1 MAQKGVTVV
10 KNKEL
15 NRYARLIESI
25 FSKYFR
31 KGINE
36 IIFERDEIEKAAK
49 ELNIILPKN
58 LGDVLYTFR
67 YRSVLPE
74 SITSTAP
81 DGYEWMIRPGGR
93 SKYKLV
99 LVQQSI
105 VVPSTM
111 MAETKIPDATPGI
124 ISRYALNDEQAALAK
139 IRYNRLI
146 DIFTGLTCYSLQN
159 HLRTAI
165 PEMGQVET
173 DEIYIGID
181 KKGVHY
187 VLPVQAKGRRDKI
200 GIVQIEQD
208 IKVCESKFP
217 NLICRPIAAQSLH
230 DDVIALFEF
239 EYGENEIKIVSE
251 KHYKLVKSK
260 DLTLEDLKSYQ
271 ERF

>member
-1 MAQKGVTVV
+1 MAR
-10 KNKEL
+10 NKEL
-15 NRYARLIESI
+15 NRYSRLIEAI
-25 FSKYFR
+25 FFKHFYE
-31 KGINE
+31 GMDE
-36 IIFERDEIEKAAK
+36 IVFEREEIVKAAK

-67 YRSVLPE
+67 YRASLPE
-74 SITSTAP
+74 SITATAP
-81 DGYEWMIRPGGR
+81 EGFEWMIRPAGR
-93 SKYKLV
+93 SKYTLA

-105 VVPSTM
+105 VVPSNM

-124 ISRYALNDEQAALAK
+124 ISRYALNDEQAVLAK

-159 HLRTAI
+159 HLRTSV

-181 KKGVHY
+181 KRGAHY
-187 VLPVQAKGRRDKI
+187 VLPVQAKGRKDKI

-208 IKVCESKFP
+208 IMVCETKFA
-217 NLICRPIAAQSLH
+217 NLICRPIAAQSTA
-230 DDVIALFEF
+230 DDTIVLFEF
-239 EYGENEIKIVSE
+239 ERGENEIKIVSE

-260 DLTLEDLKSYQ
+260 DLSQEDLKSYQ

>member
-1 MAQKGVTVV
+1 MPR
-10 KNKEL
+10 NKEL
-15 NRYARLIESI
+15 NRYSRLIEFI
-25 FSKYFR
+25 FSRHYQE
-31 KGINE
+31 GIGE
-36 IIFERDEIEKAAK
+36 VVFERGEIEKAAK
-49 ELNIILPKN
+49 QLNINLPKN

-67 YRSVLPE
+67 YRSDLPA
-74 SITSTAP
+74 SIASTAP
-81 DGYEWMIRPGGR
+81 DGFEWMIRPAGR
-93 SKYKLV
+93 SKYRLV
-99 LVQQSI
+99 LVQQSMVI
-105 VVPSTM
+105 PSPM

-124 ISRYALNDEQAALAK
+124 ISRYALNDEQAVLAK

-159 HLRTAI
+159 HLRTSV

-181 KKGVHY
+181 KRGVHY
-187 VLPVQAKGRRDKI
+187 VLPIQAKGRKDKI

-208 IKVCESKFP
+208 IRVCESKFSS
-217 NLICRPIAAQSLH
+217 LICRSIAAQSIS

-239 EYGENEIKIVSE
+239 EAAGNEIKIVSE

-260 DLTLEDLKSYQ
+260 DLTIDDLKSYQ

>member
-1 MAQKGVTVV
+1 MAEG
-10 KNKEL
+10 KEL
-15 NRYARLIESI
+15 NRYSRLIESI
-25 FSKYFR
+25 FSKYFH
-31 KGINE
+31 KGVHE
-36 IIFERDEIEKAAK
+36 IVFERNEIEKAAK
-49 ELNIILPKN
+49 ELKIILPKN

-67 YRSVLPE
+67 YRSALPE

-81 DGYEWMIRPGGR
+81 DGYEWMIRPAGR
-93 SKYKLV
+93 SKYKLA

-105 VVPSTM
+105 VIPSNM

-124 ISRYALNDEQAALAK
+124 ISRYALNDEQAVLAK

-159 HLRTAI
+159 HLRTAV

-173 DEIYIGID
+173 DEVYIGID
-181 KKGVHY
+181 KRGVHY
-187 VLPVQAKGRRDKI
+187 VLPIQAKGRRDKI

-208 IKVCESKFP
+208 IQVCISKFP
-217 NLICRPIAAQSLH
+217 NLICRPIAAQSLN
-230 DDVIALFEF
+230 DDAIALFEF
-239 EYGENEIKIVSE
+239 EYEENEIKIVSE

-260 DLTLEDLKSYQ
+260 DLSNDDLKSYQ

>member
-1 MAQKGVTVV
+1 MAKS
-10 KNKEL
+10 KEP
-15 NRYARLIESI
+15 NRYSRLIESI
-25 FSKYFR
+25 FSKYYR
-31 KGINE
+31 AGVRE
-36 IIFERDEIEKAAK
+36 ITFAREELEQAAK
-49 ELNIILPKN
+49 ELKVILPKN

-67 YRSVLPE
+67 YRSILPE

-81 DGYEWMIRPGGR
+81 AGFEWMICPAGR
-93 SKYKLV
+93 SKYKLA

-105 VVPSTM
+105 VVPSNM

-159 HLRTAI
+159 HLRTAV

-181 KKGVHY
+181 KRGVHY
-187 VLPVQAKGRRDKI
+187 VLPIQAKGRKDKI

-208 IKVCESKFP
+208 VQVCESKFP
-217 NLICRPIAAQSLH
+217 DLVCRPIAAHSLN
-230 DDVIALFEF
+230 DEVIALFEF
-239 EYGENEIKIVSE
+239 EYSENEIRIFSE

-260 DLTLEDLKSYQ
+260 DLSLDELRSYQ

>member
-1 MAQKGVTVV
+1 MA
-10 KNKEL
+10 KNKEA
-15 NRYARLIESI
+15 NRYSRLIEAI
-25 FSKYFR
+25 FSKYFQE
-31 KGINE
+31 GINE
-36 IIFERDEIEKAAK
+36 IIFAREEIEKVAK

-67 YRSVLPE
+67 YRSELPE
-74 SITSTAP
+74 SITSTTP
-81 DGYEWMIRPGGR
+81 DGYEWMIRPAGR

-99 LVQQSI
+99 LVQQSVI
-105 VVPSTM
+105 VHSNM

-159 HLRTAI
+159 HLRTAV

-181 KKGVHY
+181 KRGVHY
-187 VLPVQAKGRRDKI
+187 VIPIQAKGRKDKI
-200 GIVQIEQD
+200 GVVQIEQD

-217 NLICRPIAAQSLH
+217 DLICRPIAAQSLS

-260 DLTLEDLKSYQ
+260 DLSLDDLKSYQ

>member
-1 MAQKGVTVV
+1 MA

-15 NRYARLIESI
+15 NRYSKLIEAI

-31 KGINE
+31 KGISE
-36 IIFERDEIEKAAK
+36 ITFAREELEKAAA
-49 ELNIILPKN
+49 ELKVVLPKN

-67 YRSVLPE
+67 YRSELPE

-81 DGYEWMIRPGGR
+81 DGYEWMIRPAGR
-93 SKYKLV
+93 SKYKLA
-99 LVQQSI
+99 LVQQSN
-105 VVPSTM
+105 VSPSAM

-124 ISRYALNDEQAALAK
+124 ISRYALNDEQSVLAK

-159 HLRTAI
+159 HLRTAV

-173 DEIYIGID
+173 DEVYIGLD
-181 KKGVHY
+181 KRGAHY
-187 VLPVQAKGRRDKI
+187 VLPIQAKGRKDKI
-200 GIVQIEQD
+200 GVVQIEQD

-217 NLICRPIAAQSLH
+217 HLLCRPVAAQSIS

-239 EYGENEIKIVSE
+239 EYGEDEIKIVSE
-251 KHYKLVKSK
+251 KHYKLVRSK
-260 DLTLEDLKSYQ
+260 DLSVDELKSYQ